1 MIPME
6 KLDLERFRGE
16 RGQIHCVGVA
26 GVGTLPLAQIFL
38 ENGFRVSGS
47 DLLSTPGTEALRAA
61 GGTVYKGH
69 SADHLPSP
77 EKDLLLIHTSAATPE
92 NPELAA
98 ASARSNAVLLRR
110 GNALAVLATLYK
122 RVVSVSGSHG
132 KTSVSG
138 LLAYLF
144 REAGLHP
151 GYLVGGFL
159 TGEEGRNGEAG
170 QGNDLFVTEVDE
182 SDGTHTAMFS
192 HIGIVTNVEDDH
204 AWSVGGA
211 EQLYANFQQYA
222 RQAKTLIY
230 VGSPRTDA
238 LFADHPNALRLDP
251 DLAVHQADLALF
263 DPETL
268 ACWGSWQKLNAITAL
283 AAAKAI
289 GLDPAQAAA
298 ILSRFPGVERRMSLR
313 FKNENF
319 TIMEDYAH
327 HPTELRAS
335 LTAFREIFPDR
346 RLIVLF
352 QPHRYARLE
361 RYFTEFAEV
370 LTLADRVFVTPVFAA
385 WTASGKYTSADL
397 AAAIGA
403 KANAVTG
410 SWEEIAQDIAG
421 TLQAGDL
428 IAVIGAGDL
437 KDVIEPLKKRL
448 N

>member
-1 MIPME
+1 MMNMP
-6 KLDLERFRGE
+6 DLEHFRGE
-16 RGQIHCVGVA
+16 RGQIHCVGIA

-47 DLLSTPGTEALRAA
+47 DLLSTPGTEALQAA
-61 GGTVYKGH
+61 GATVYKGH
-69 SADHLPSP
+69 SADNLPSP
-77 EKDLLLIHTSAATPE
+77 EKELLLIHTSAATPD

-98 ASARSNAVLLRR
+98 ASVRSNAVLLRR
-110 GNALAVLATLYK
+110 GNALALLSTLYR

-132 KTSVSG
+132 KTSVSA

-144 REAGLHP
+144 REAGLQP

-159 TGEEGRNGEAG
+159 TGENGCNGEAG

-182 SDGTHTAMFS
+182 SDGTHTAMYS

-211 EQLYANFQQYA
+211 EQLFANFQQYA
-222 RQAKTLIY
+222 RQAEKLIY
-230 VGSPRTDA
+230 VGSPRTDV
-238 LFADHPNALRLDP
+238 LFADHPDAWRLDP
-251 DLAVHQADLALF
+251 DLSAHQTDLALF

-268 ACWGSWQKLNAITAL
+268 SCWGSWQKLNAVTAL

-289 GLDPAQAAA
+289 GLDPARAAA

-313 FKNENF
+313 FKNEIF

-335 LTAFREIFPDR
+335 LSAFREIFPAR
-346 RLIVLF
+346 RLVVLF

-385 WTASGKYTSADL
+385 WTASGRYSSADL
-397 AAAIGA
+397 AAAVGA
-403 KANAVTG
+403 KASAVTG
-410 SWEEIAQDIAG
+410 SWEEIAQRIAG
-421 TLQAGDL
+421 DLQAGDL

-437 KDVIEPLKKRL
+437 KDVIDPLKQCL

>member
-61 GGTVYKGH
+61 GGIVYKGH
-69 SADHLPSP
+69 RADHLPSP

-222 RQAKTLIY
+222 RQAQTLIY
-230 VGSPRTDA
+230 VSSPRTDS

-251 DLAVHQADLALF
+251 DLAAHQADLALF

-289 GLDPAQAAA
+289 GLDPAQAVA

-313 FKNENF
+313 FKNKNF

-370 LTLADRVFVTPVFAA
+370 LNLADRVFVTPVFAA
-385 WTASGKYTSADL
+385 WTASGKYSSADL

-403 KANAVTG
+403 KADAVTG

-421 TLQAGDL
+421 TLQTGDL

-448 N
+448 S